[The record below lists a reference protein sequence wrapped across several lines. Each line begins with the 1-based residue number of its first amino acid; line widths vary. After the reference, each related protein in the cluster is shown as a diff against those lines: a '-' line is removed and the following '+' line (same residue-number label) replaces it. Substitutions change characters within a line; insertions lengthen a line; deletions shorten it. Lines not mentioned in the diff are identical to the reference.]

1 MGSLVLVGRCY
12 LRRGLSGPKRL
23 NAVCPI
29 ATVML
34 YFDASQYSHSCQRH
48 DSQIKSLQTSSLQSA
63 RGYAAIDCLL
73 FRSGSYT
80 SPVIHKR
87 CNSTANF
94 RATAIT
100 ARFLA
105 FFPPRAQMRCPKRRR
120 SLSFLFGPRM

>member
-1 MGSLVLVGRCY
+1 VKIASVLTDV
-12 LRRGLSGPKRL
+12 
-23 NAVCPI
+23 
-29 ATVML
+29 
-34 YFDASQYSHSCQRH
+34 
-48 DSQIKSLQTSSLQSA
+48 
-63 RGYAAIDCLL
+63 AAIDCLL

-105 FFPPRAQMRCPKRRR
+105 FFPPRAQMRWYRGLAIPLIYLPSKRRLEEPNGAR
-120 SLSFLFGPRM
+120 SLIFTADELEGLRGKQCTSPDRAR